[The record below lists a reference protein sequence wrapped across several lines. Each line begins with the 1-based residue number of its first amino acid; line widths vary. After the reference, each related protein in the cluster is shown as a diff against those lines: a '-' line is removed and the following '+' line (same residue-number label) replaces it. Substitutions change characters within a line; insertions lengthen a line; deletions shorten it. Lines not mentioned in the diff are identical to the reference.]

1 MNDRR
6 SLEDIVDTVFGMIN
20 NRDWNG
26 LNDFVYHSS
35 YTDRLDIECV
45 LRSSFAFRSKL
56 KDWNRSVDRYYKFL
70 NRNQYNADAILK
82 GLIND

>member
-6 SLEDIVDTVFGMIN
+6 PLEYIIDLVNLYISSG
-20 NRDWNG
+20 DWNG

-35 YTDRLDIECV
+35 YTDCLDIQGV
-45 LRSSFAFRSKL
+45 LRSSFVVRSKL